1 MRLPACMVLVLP
13 KAIPAVPPVP
23 DSKMVIAVP
32 DVMLSFAPVVI
43 SPSAADVLI
52 DIVVPDDTLLSI
64 PSTIPPLPRA
74 ELVARDILVPAEIT
88 TLLPVTI
95 DELAPLA
102 LIPSVVLAVMLLLL
116 PAMTPPVPAAVNV
129 ILPLVE
135 LVVESLAKLPRIID
149 PLVELFALSVR
160 AETAERLVF
169 KEEDVPSC
177 NVTPVAPLIEAVV
190 PEE

>member
-1 MRLPACMVLVLP
+1 
-13 KAIPAVPPVP
+13 
-23 DSKMVIAVP
+23 MVIAVP